1 MATRGTKSPARGA
14 GKPVEARAKAGAKSS
29 AFAAAGGRFLL
40 DDEAQRA
47 VEARYPEGITSAQI
61 VAAFTGSGVRLTEAT
76 FRKWVQIGLL
86 PRSRRVG
93 RKGKHQGSLGLY
105 PPETVRRIAAVKRLM
120 GESLT
125 IEDIARSLRFRDE
138 IEAVERGLRDL
149 FRGFAEAL
157 GAEGQAASGLP
168 ETERQKSERLLAQIE
183 KQSGEFMRRIGTL
196 ERRIVEPFE
205 REAKARAFGSGT
217 SGGAGDLL

>member
-1 MATRGTKSPARGA
+1 MRGSKSPARGA
-14 GKPVEARAKAGAKSS
+14 GS
-29 AFAAAGGRFLL
+29 AGGAATGERFLV
-40 DDEAQRA
+40 DEDAQRA
-47 VEARYPEGITSAQI
+47 IEERHPDGITSAQI
-61 VAAFTGSGVRLTEAT
+61 VEAFNANGVRLTEAT

-105 PPETVRRIAAVKRLM
+105 PAETVRRIAAVKRLM

-138 IEAVERGLRDL
+138 IESIERGLRDL
-149 FRGFAEAL
+149 FGGFAEAL
-157 GAEGQAASGLP
+157 AEGGLP
-168 ETERQKSERLLAQIE
+168 EPERQKSRRLLEQIE
-183 KQSGEFMRRIGTL
+183 KQSGELIRRIGGL
-196 ERRIVEPFE
+196 ERRIVEPLE

-217 SGGAGDLL
+217 SGGAADLL